1 MRDMEEKSLRVYS
14 DKKFFTKITNTIT
27 KLLTPTKIGIN
38 GMLISLKR
46 NNVLK
51 AYENYVESENLD
63 AVKKD
68 EVEKKYE
75 DMFSL
80 YLDSEKVIKLSDR
93 EKVANTERKDK

>member
-1 MRDMEEKSLRVYS
+1 MEEKSLRVYS